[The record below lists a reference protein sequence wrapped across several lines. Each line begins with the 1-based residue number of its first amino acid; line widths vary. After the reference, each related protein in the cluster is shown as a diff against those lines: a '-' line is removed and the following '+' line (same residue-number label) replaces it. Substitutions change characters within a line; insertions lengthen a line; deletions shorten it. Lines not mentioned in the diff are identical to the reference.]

1 MAIQAGD
8 RMPSFELPDANG
20 ALVRSQD
27 LLGNGPV
34 VVYFYPKDD
43 TPGCKAE
50 ACAFRDQY
58 EVFKDAGAEVVGIS
72 SDSSSSH
79 GQFAR
84 KYSLPFVLLSDTG
97 NRARKA
103 FGVPRT
109 LGVLPGR
116 VTYVI
121 DASGTVQHVFSS
133 QIAATKHVDEALAV
147 VKRLAA

>member
-8 RMPSFELPDANG
+8 TMPSFELPDANG

-27 LLGNGPV
+27 LLGKGPV

-84 KYSLPFVLLSDTG
+84 KYSLPFVLLSDSG

-116 VTYVI
+116 VTYVV
-121 DASGTVQHVFSS
+121 DSSGKVQHVFNS
-133 QIAATKHVDEALAV
+133 QIAATRHVDEALAV